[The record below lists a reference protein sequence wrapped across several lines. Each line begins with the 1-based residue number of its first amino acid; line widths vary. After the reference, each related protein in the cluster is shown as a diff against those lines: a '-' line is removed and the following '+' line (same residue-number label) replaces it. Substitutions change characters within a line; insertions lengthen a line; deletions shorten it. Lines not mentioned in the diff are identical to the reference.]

1 MSERSA
7 AWLDLKAVEAWI
19 STKCIF
25 HDLTLRLNKGQHT
38 AVLGPNGSGKSTLV
52 RLIDRSLHPVVK
64 QGSSLHLFGSER
76 PRQWEL
82 RRQIGLVS
90 AELEQR
96 VPPQICCRDLVLS
109 AFFGSIGL
117 RVDQIPTARQSARV
131 DHLLPELELN
141 TLAHEPFGHLSD
153 GQKRR
158 VLIARALAH
167 QPDVLVLDEPTNALD
182 LKAKHDLLR
191 VLRRLCCSGTT
202 LVMITHQVETLI
214 PEIERVIC
222 LKQGTVIADGDR
234 NSILSGPQLS
244 ALFDIPLQVIESA
257 GYRQVMPLS

>member
-109 AFFGSIGL
+109 AFF
-117 RVDQIPTARQSARV
+117 
-131 DHLLPELELN
+131 
-141 TLAHEPFGHLSD
+141 LS
-153 GQKRR
+153 
-158 VLIARALAH
+158 LIH
-167 QPDVLVLDEPTNALD
+167 
-182 LKAKHDLLR
+182 
-191 VLRRLCCSGTT
+191 
-202 LVMITHQVETLI
+202 I
-214 PEIERVIC
+214 
-222 LKQGTVIADGDR
+222 
-234 NSILSGPQLS
+234 
-244 ALFDIPLQVIESA
+244 
-257 GYRQVMPLS
+257 